1 MLFSKEAV
9 MKKMTRRESI
19 LTLASAL
26 TTGGL
31 TAKAASQVISGP
43 GKTPP
48 GAPVPPAGS
57 KPASQAGTAS
67 QTDQSFQGFVDRYFD
82 GFFHFNPPQAT
93 SAGIH
98 QYDAELPA
106 YSSADIQAEIARNR
120 RALDELGKIPSD
132 ALSPDNQFDARLLG
146 SLIQGRLL
154 DLTQIRRWAKD
165 PNFYND
171 ISSRALF
178 VLIERDFAP
187 LDDRLKSLIARAERI
202 PEVLNNARANLFDPP
217 GVYTSVAIE
226 QVQAQ
231 IGFLQNSLSQAVAGA
246 TSGSLKAEF
255 NTVNQQL
262 IAAYNQFLTYLKNA
276 LSAQSQ
282 GQFAIGA
289 ENFRKKLLYDEMV
302 DIPVEQLLKI
312 GQSELRRTQSLFTQ
326 TAQIIDSTKSPLEV
340 FRGLAQEHPGANQI
354 LNDAQSVLDGLRQ
367 FVLTHEIVT
376 IPPAPIPQVKQTP
389 PFMQAL
395 TFVSVDPPG
404 PLEQHS
410 IQSFYYVTLPNPGW
424 NQAQTEQLLQF
435 FNAYAVR
442 IISIHEVYPGH
453 YVQFLCLKLAPSKAR
468 KLEPSLKMVGTN
480 CDGWAHYCEEMM
492 LEQGYGEGDPK
503 LLLAQFQA
511 SLVRLCRYIVAIRMH
526 TGSMTV
532 DEAANFFQSEAYM
545 EPANAQREAVR
556 GTFDP
561 SYLDDALGKLEIM
574 KLREDY
580 KQKLGEKFNLGEFH
594 DRFLSFG
601 IAPIKM
607 IREQMLEDNSPV
619 L

>member
-1 MLFSKEAV
+1 

-26 TTGGL
+26 ATGGI
-31 TAKAASQVISGP
+31 TAKAASQAISGS

-48 GAPVPPAGS
+48 GAPVPSAGS
-57 KPASQAGTAS
+57 KPASQAGPAS
-67 QTDQSFQGFVDRYFD
+67 QADQSFQGFVDRYFD
-82 GFFHFNPPQAT
+82 GFFHFAPARAT
-93 SAGIH
+93 NAGIH

-106 YSSADIQAEIARNR
+106 YSSANIQAEIARNR
-120 RALDELGKIPSD
+120 RALAELGKIPND
-132 ALSPDNQFDARLLG
+132 TLSPDNQFDAQLLG
-146 SLIQGRLL
+146 SLIQGHLL
-154 DLTQIRRWAKD
+154 DLADIRTWAKD

-171 ISSRALF
+171 IASTALF
-178 VLIERDFAP
+178 NLVERDFAP

-202 PEVLNNARANLFDPP
+202 PEVLNSARANLFDPP
-217 GVYTSVAIE
+217 AVYTSVAIE

-231 IGFLQNSLSQAVAGA
+231 IGFLQNSLPQAVAGA
-246 TSGSLKAEF
+246 TSASLKAEF

-262 IAAYNQFLTYLKNA
+262 IAAYNQFLDFLKNV
-276 LSAQSQ
+276 LTAQSH
-282 GQFAIGA
+282 GGFAIGA

-302 DIPVEQLLKI
+302 DIPVDQLLKI

-340 FRGLAQEHPGANQI
+340 FRSLAQEHPEANQV
-354 LNDAQSVLDGLRQ
+354 LKDAHSVLDSLRQ

-376 IPPAPIPQVKQTP
+376 IPPAPIPQVKETP

-395 TFVSVDPPG
+395 TFASMDTPG

-410 IQSFYYVTLPNPGW
+410 IQSFYYITLPGADW
-424 NQAQTEQLLQF
+424 SAAKKEQLLQF
-435 FNAYAVR
+435 FNTYAMR
-442 IISIHEVYPGH
+442 IVSIHEVYPGH
-453 YVQFLCLKLAPSKAR
+453 YVQFLWLKGAPSKAR
-468 KLEPSLKMVGTN
+468 KLGPSLKMVGTN
-480 CDGWAHYCEEMM
+480 CEGWAHYCEEMM

-526 TGSMTV
+526 TQGMTI
-532 DEAANFFQSEAYM
+532 DEAANLFQAEAYM
-545 EPANAQREAVR
+545 EPANAQREAMR
-556 GTFDP
+556 GAFDP
-561 SYLDDALGKLEIM
+561 GYLAYTLGKLEIV
-574 KLREDY
+574 KLREDS

-607 IREQMLEDNSPV
+607 IREQMLQDNTPV